1 MSVWNLLLVQLTHW
15 VLVFRRQMT
24 TGMMKDQVSPEG
36 VPNQN
41 ADSPMDEMRGLGNS
55 CSELDGKR
63 KQSTLDLRCGPNVVR
78 LEDDHSEPIA
88 IIGFS
93 ARLPQDAATTEEFW
107 KMLCEGRSTRTEIP
121 KDRFNIDAFYHP
133 DPDRVDTVSRTL
145 VAPSSLTTTLLK
157 AHQ

>member
-1 MSVWNLLLVQLTHW
+1 
-15 VLVFRRQMT
+15 
-24 TGMMKDQVSPEG
+24 MMKDQVSPTG
-36 VPNQN
+36 VPDQN
-41 ADSPMDEMRGLGNS
+41 AESPMDEMRGRGDS
-55 CSELDGKR
+55 CSELDGKPKR
-63 KQSTLDLRCGPNVVR
+63 STLDLKYAAKVGR

-88 IIGFS
+88 VIGLS
-93 ARLPQDAATTEEFW
+93 ARLPQDAATTEGFW